1 MCGKWFWLAT
11 YAVVAAAAAAQ
22 QEVRDFGGF
31 FLYFKAKGAE
41 PKHYLNVSKSI
52 IWLWLF
58 GAVAAAA
65 ALIVFVVCYKR
76 DSRFWFD
83 NDVYQALY
91 FLAHPPPPSTHTHSY
106 SYTYTRMLRSFLND
120 VPRREYI
127 CIQTFVHVYCEWMLF
142 FLFWGSTCLSPSLCM
157 LILVFWLRK
166 TEKRASIDRA
176 IYTNIYRRRK
186 FCVFRSHVKRQNSTA
201 YHVMRYAHCN
211 FIFLYIH
218 DEMHNHL
225 QISFKQ
231 CTFKAHTHTPS

>member
-1 MCGKWFWLAT
+1 MPS
-11 YAVVAAAAAAQ
+11 Q
-22 QEVRDFGGF
+22 
-31 FLYFKAKGAE
+31 
-41 PKHYLNVSKSI
+41 NI
-52 IWLWLF
+52 IWTSAKASF
-58 GAVAAAA
+58 GFDCLV
-65 ALIVFVVCYKR
+65 LLRLLLLLLYLLSVIKETLGF
-76 DSRFWFD
+76 DSIMMCTRR
-83 NDVYQALY
+83 YTYLHI
-91 FLAHPPPPSTHTHSY
+91 LLRHPHTHTHSY

-127 CIQTFVHVYCEWMLF
+127 CIQTFVHVYCKWMLF

-211 FIFLYIH
+211 FICLYIH

>member
-91 FLAHPPPPSTHTHSY
+91 FLAHPPPPSTHTHTLIFIYLY
-106 SYTYTRMLRSFLND
+106 SHASLFSQRCTAAWIYMYTNVCTCVLRMN
-120 VPRREYI
+120 VI
-127 CIQTFVHVYCEWMLF
+127 F
-142 FLFWGSTCLSPSLCM
+142 FILGEHLSLSLTM
-157 LILVFWLRK
+157 YADTSILV
-166 TEKRASIDRA
+166 T
-176 IYTNIYRRRK
+176 
-186 FCVFRSHVKRQNSTA
+186 
-201 YHVMRYAHCN
+201 
-211 FIFLYIH
+211 
-218 DEMHNHL
+218 
-225 QISFKQ
+225 
-231 CTFKAHTHTPS
+231 